1 LLTKFTKETLNLSKE
16 VLLLLKIR
24 SLIIIVVLLML
35 SLGGSAQSVRAEAAI
50 SVKEFGQTCL
60 DDTKYVLT
68 SPSQWDRAEWTRA
81 ALVAGT
87 ALALF
92 ETDDEI
98 REFFQKNRSK
108 TGDDFSDLIGKA
120 GNVVYLAPALGLWY
134 LYGRHYGNS
143 KVQEAALCSMES
155 LLITGG
161 MTAVLK
167 FGLHRSRPYTEDGPH
182 SFDGPGFE
190 ADDDRLSFCSMHSAA
205 AFSVATVVADYYRTG
220 RWTPVL
226 AYGTA
231 TMVSLSRLNDDQHW
245 SSDVFCGAVLGYYT
259 AKKILK
265 RRRAEA
271 PSGTGETLSITPQAT
286 QNGPALTLQYRF

>member
-1 LLTKFTKETLNLSKE
+1 LSKSRFLI
-16 VLLLLKIR
+16 VMAVSLMLLLC
-24 SLIIIVVLLML
+24 
-35 SLGGSAQSVRAEAAI
+35 GTAHSVRAEAGI
-50 SVKEFGQTCL
+50 SVKEFGQACL
-60 DDTKYVLT
+60 DDTKSILT
-68 SPSQWDRAEWTRA
+68 SPSEWGRPEWSKA

-87 ALALF
+87 TLALF
-92 ETDDEI
+92 ETDQET

-120 GNVVYLAPALGLWY
+120 GDVVYLAPALGLWY
-134 LYGRHYGNS
+134 LYGKHYGNS
-143 KVQEAALCSMES
+143 KAQETALCSMES

-161 MTAVLK
+161 MTTVLK

-182 SFDGPGFE
+182 SFDGSGFTTE
-190 ADDDRLSFCSMHSAA
+190 DDHLSFCSMHSAA

-220 RWTPVL
+220 RWTSFF

-231 TMVSLSRLNDDQHW
+231 TVVSLSRLNDDQHW

-259 AKKILK
+259 AKKILM
-265 RRRAEA
+265 RRQAEA
-271 PSGTGETLSITPQAT
+271 SSGTGETLSFTPQVT